1 MIKNDL
7 RMLGQF
13 TPRQRLMAHWT
24 RILSQNWLQ
33 MILSM
38 ILVVLSNQADVRRY
52 VGVDKV
58 L

>member
-1 MIKNDL
+1 
-7 RMLGQF
+7 MLGQF